1 MHVLN
6 DCYYAQ
12 SHECLNLSAKHKATI
27 FGRLKNVLAFA
38 DDFRKELEK
47 ALGGYENVSE
57 EQINEAQLDQ
67 LTKWDKD
74 TTAGDVFWSSVP
86 CPCLRLLMYRWCGLK
101 KPIRD
106 IVLIM
111 KRLPRRCRSWRK

>member
-67 LTKWDKD
+67 LTEWDKD

-86 CPCLRLLMYRWCGLK
+86 CP
-101 KPIRD
+101 
-106 IVLIM
+106 
-111 KRLPRRCRSWRK
+111 